1 MSLKNSIFKSLVV
14 EGKEKTPAQLA
25 AQFGTTRNS
34 IAARISEIRDDGYAI
49 YTNRHVDTKGR
60 VTNFYR
66 HGTPSR
72 SMVVAARQMYK
83 LLNTVA

>member
-1 MSLKNSIFKSLVV
+1 MSLKNAIFKSLVV

-34 IAARISEIRDDGYAI
+34 IAARVSEIRDEGYAI
-49 YTNRHVDTKGR
+49 YTNRHVDTRGR

-66 HGTPSR
+66 YGTPSR
-72 SMVVAARQMYK
+72 AMVAAARQMYK
-83 LLNTVA
+83 LISSL